1 MFFKQNPYSM
11 SQCSFTM
18 RCSEDI
24 DANVFHVKLRH
35 FTNRW
40 SSLTND
46 WQYFQP
52 PQNNEKC
59 TFLVWIEN
67 HLIQNCTSKSTVQC
81 LSKLKHEY
89 IKRGGTI
96 TFRLWFFFLLTS
108 NSTYQSENVISIF
121 FPSYSPRYKYNANRS
136 IKWDVLHECST
147 QQSSVPYGVV

>member
-1 MFFKQNPYSM
+1 MFFKQKNPYSM

-40 SSLTND
+40 SGLTND

-67 HLIQNCTSKSTVQC
+67 HLIQNCTSKRTVQC
-81 LSKLKHEY
+81 LSKLKHVL
-89 IKRGGTI
+89 KMGATI
-96 TFRLWFFFLLTS
+96 IFYLW
-108 NSTYQSENVISIF
+108 IF
-121 FPSYSPRYKYNANRS
+121 FYCWHRFNLPVLKCNIHIFS
-136 IKWDVLHECST
+136 IMQPKGINIM
-147 QQSSVPYGVV
+147 PIGA